1 MHLGTSR
8 GENKRGDGIGSQH
21 RGGKGHEREVRH
33 RGRTIH
39 QGIMKEI
46 GPHAAH
52 HQPPAFL
59 TQAVAAG
66 QGIYFLGMARNLD
79 HGGRGAGHDLIRP
92 LVLGF
97 AHRSGRG
104 ARRSAGRRAAGRLFA
119 GGLLTFRLFGRRQV
133 PRGAC
138 GAGGLGGVV
147 ESAHIIPA
155 YAVKNLFQE
164 VTLSR
169 DYTGEA

>member
-1 MHLGTSR
+1 MYLGTPR
-8 GENKRGDGIGSQH
+8 GENERGDGIGGQH
-21 RGGKGHEREVRH
+21 RGGKGHKREVRH
-33 RGRTIH
+33 RGRTVH
-39 QGIMKEI
+39 QGIMEEI

-59 TQAVAAG
+59 TQAIAAG
-66 QGIYFLGMARNLD
+66 QGVHFISMTLNLD
-79 HGGRGAGHDLIRP
+79 HGGHGAGHDLIRA
-92 LVLGF
+92 LVDGF
-97 AHRSGRG
+97 AHRSSRG
-104 ARRSAGRRAAGRLFA
+104 ARRSASRLFA
-119 GGLLTFRLFGRRQV
+119 GGLLAFRLFGRRQV